1 MALLSQSSIHSP
13 QSHGATHRLLLA
25 TLVFLASYMITVRV
39 NAQVAAPQDAIQL
52 NASQGAVITG
62 TIKEADENFV
72 IIDSAGKDMKIV
84 LDRVKLQGEAD
95 TVFQPGMSVTVEG
108 KMDGDDFG
116 MPLVEAYSITAT
128 EPAVM
133 PPPVP

>member
-1 MALLSQSSIHSP
+1 MALQTHSSHFFSV
-13 QSHGATHRLLLA
+13 HRLFLA
-25 TLVFLASYMITVRV
+25 MLMFLASYMITVRV
-39 NAQVAAPQDAIQL
+39 NAQPAAQDAIQL
-52 NASQGAVITG
+52 NASEGAVITG

-84 LDRVKLQGEAD
+84 LDRVKMQGEAD
-95 TVFQPGMSVTVEG
+95 TVFQPGMNVTVEG

-128 EPAVM
+128 EPAAV
-133 PPPVP
+133 PPTP

>member
-1 MALLSQSSIHSP
+1 MALQTHSSSVF
-13 QSHGATHRLLLA
+13 SAHRLFLA
-25 TLVFLASYMITVRV
+25 ALMFLASYMITVRV
-39 NAQVAAPQDAIQL
+39 NAQPATQDAIQL
-52 NASQGAVITG
+52 NANQGAVITG

-84 LDRVKLQGEAD
+84 LNRVKMQGEAD

-108 KMDGDDFG
+108 KMDGNDFG

-128 EPAVM
+128 EPVAA
-133 PPPVP
+133 PPAP

>member
-1 MALLSQSSIHSP
+1 MALQTHSSSQLSV
-13 QSHGATHRLLLA
+13 HRLLLA
-25 TLVFLASYMITVRV
+25 TMIFIASYMITVRV
-39 NAQVAAPQDAIQL
+39 NAQPATQDAIQL
-52 NASQGAVITG
+52 NANQGAVVTG

-84 LDRVKLQGEAD
+84 LDRVKMQGEAD
-95 TVFQPGMSVTVEG
+95 TVFQPGMNVTVEG

-116 MPLVEAYSITAT
+116 MPLFEAYSITAT

-133 PPPVP
+133 PQPAP

>member
-1 MALLSQSSIHSP
+1 MALQTHSSSVF
-13 QSHGATHRLLLA
+13 SAHRLFLA
-25 TLVFLASYMITVRV
+25 TLMFLASYMITVRV
-39 NAQVAAPQDAIQL
+39 NAQPATQDAIQL
-52 NASQGAVITG
+52 NANQGAVITG

-84 LDRVKLQGEAD
+84 LNRVKMQGEAD

-108 KMDGDDFG
+108 KMDGNDFG

-128 EPAVM
+128 EPVAA
-133 PPPVP
+133 PPAP